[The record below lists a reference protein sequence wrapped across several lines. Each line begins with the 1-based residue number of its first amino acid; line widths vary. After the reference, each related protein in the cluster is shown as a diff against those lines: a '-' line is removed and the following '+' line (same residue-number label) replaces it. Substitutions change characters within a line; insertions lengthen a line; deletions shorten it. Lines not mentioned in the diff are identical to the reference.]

1 MGHRA
6 ECVRPVTLVPYS
18 NDAHTFHISVEEG
31 WLDPHRCRDQL
42 AVSAEEMRGMLV
54 EKTSPGPGRW

>member
-1 MGHRA
+1 M
-6 ECVRPVTLVPYS
+6 C
-18 NDAHTFHISVEEG
+18 SVEGHCIGECCI
-31 WLDPHRCRDQL
+31 LASLYQL